1 MEEPGLLLAAL
12 AEEATA
18 RYESPAQGAAASG
31 KLPKNI
37 DAEAS
42 AQVFVQ
48 IDLFVSLQMV
58 DEAGAEV
65 AAPVKFSNII
75 TVHPNMPCDRV
86 YSIISAWIQAM
97 GMEEVT
103 HEVSFTKP
111 NGITEIRLPN
121 VRNQTVGRVVMETG
135 VSWERFKNGDDK
147 AWRVSVKGRR
157 CQ

>member
-1 MEEPGLLLAAL
+1 MLAAL
-12 AEEATA
+12 AEVATA
-18 RYESPAQGAAASG
+18 RFESPTQGAVVRG
-31 KLPKNI
+31 KLAKNV

-48 IDLFVSLQMV
+48 IVLIVSLQMV
-58 DEAGAEV
+58 DEAGLEV

-97 GMEEVT
+97 GMEGVT
-103 HEVSFTKP
+103 PEVSFTKP
-111 NGITEIRLPN
+111 NGTTEIKLPN
-121 VRNQTVGRVVMETG
+121 VRNQTVGKVVMETG
-135 VSWERFKNGDDK
+135 VSWADFKYGDDK
-147 AWRVSVKGRR
+147 TWRVSVKGRR